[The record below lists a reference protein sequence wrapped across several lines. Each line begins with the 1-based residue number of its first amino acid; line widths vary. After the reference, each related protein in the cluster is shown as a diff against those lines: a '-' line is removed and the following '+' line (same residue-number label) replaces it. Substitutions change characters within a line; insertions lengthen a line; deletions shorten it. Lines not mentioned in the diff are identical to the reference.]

1 MADLMRV
8 LVVDDE
14 EGIRFFLSK
23 TLQRDGHIVSVACSG
38 EEALEKIRDDAY
50 DLVLLDLMLGGQ
62 VDGQRVLE
70 FVKWRWPDTMVI
82 ILTAHGSLESAID
95 AIDEGVDGYLLKPVK
110 PNDVRDAIQTAS
122 VRRERLAR
130 HQAIESTDH
139 VLQKGPF
146 QVDLDRRAVM
156 LQGDDVTL
164 TPSEFKLL
172 VYMIQNAQQVIS
184 PKDLVRV
191 VRQYEPEHLYEARQ
205 LIKWYIHRLRQKL
218 EPDPANPVYLVNV
231 RGAGYMLEV

>member
-23 TLQRDGHIVSVACSG
+23 TLQRDGHIVSIACSG

-110 PNDVRDAIQTAS
+110 PNDVRDAIQTAG

-130 HQAIESTDH
+130 HQAVESTDH

-146 QVDLDRRAVM
+146 RVDLDKRAVM
-156 LQGDDVTL
+156 LQGNDVAL

-218 EPDPANPVYLVNV
+218 ESDPANPIYLVNV